1 MSKSTVQFVDL
12 RGNLK
17 DTRAQQASTDF
28 CAPKLNLLAHAQ
40 CLEIG
45 IGSQCGGH
53 GVCGGDRVRVQVMG
67 GSETPSPLSPLTE
80 AELKHLSQD
89 ELAQGYRLACQC
101 YPNEASLE
109 LRVEAKITV
118 GY

>member
-1 MSKSTVQFVDL
+1 MGKSRIHFVDF
-12 RGNLK
+12 K
-17 DTRAQQASTDF
+17 DPSHKRASTDF
-28 CAPKLNLLAHAQ
+28 CEPKLNLLAHAQ

-53 GVCGGDRVRVQVMG
+53 GICGGDRVRVQVLG
-67 GSETPSPLSPLTE
+67 GSETQCPLSAPLSPPTE
-80 AELKHLSQD
+80 AELKHLSPE

-109 LRVEAKITV
+109 LQIDASITL
-118 GY
+118 GT